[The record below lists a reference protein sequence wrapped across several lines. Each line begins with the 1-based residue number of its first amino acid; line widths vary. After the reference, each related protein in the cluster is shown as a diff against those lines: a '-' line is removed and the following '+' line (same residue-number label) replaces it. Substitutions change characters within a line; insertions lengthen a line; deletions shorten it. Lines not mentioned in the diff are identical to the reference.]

1 MSKHL
6 LESKHVEDK
15 ALSANLARVTIPVT
29 PFQQNCSLIW
39 SQATK
44 IGALIDPG
52 GDLDLIKKSV
62 KEQNVKIE
70 KILLTHAHLDHAGGA
85 KVLAT
90 ELSIPIEGPHFE
102 DKFWLEAMPE
112 QSSRFGFPLT
122 NTFMPDK
129 WLEDGDKI
137 TFSDQT
143 LEVLHCP
150 GHTPGHV
157 VFFHKS
163 LVAFVGDVLF
173 MGSIGRTDF
182 PRGNHEQLIRSIVE
196 KLWPLGDDVTFI
208 PGHGPESTFGAER
221 KFNPYV
227 SDASLKHD

>member
-1 MSKHL
+1 M
-6 LESKHVEDK
+6 
-15 ALSANLARVTIPVT
+15 R
-29 PFQQNCSLIW
+29 
-39 SQATK
+39 
-44 IGALIDPG
+44 
-52 GDLDLIKKSV
+52 
-62 KEQNVKIE
+62 IE

-157 VFFHKS
+157 VFFHES